1 MKKLIM
7 IVMLISL
14 CFFSLAF
21 ANDSKEII
29 DQYKYPVTLDGTTL
43 FEIKAKIGSFT
54 PEDRAKRISER
65 LVKIGQNI
73 SLSLDNIDIKDSE
86 YEQNIV
92 IGNNIILTITNADAV
107 SEHLE
112 IKKLA
117 QERKEQITYALKI
130 YREERKMQNL
140 AINILK
146 AILATAFVV
155 FLLKAIKNV
164 LQYILDKLK
173 QWIVSLEK
181 KIKVVSEQQLLK
193 FTEKLLRYVGY
204 IIKVIVFYLY
214 IYYILSLFPDTR
226 QYSNQLLNYIVTPLQ
241 LGFTSFVAYLP
252 NLLIICLIL
261 LCCNY
266 ILKFFKMIFT
276 GIEKGKFNFEGF
288 YPEWSYPTYQIVKF
302 LIFAMTLVFIY
313 PYMPGANSPIFQGVS
328 VLVGL
333 LFSFGSTSAISNI
346 IAGISLTYTR
356 AFAIGDRVKVGDNI
370 GDVLE
375 KTLLV
380 TRIRTIK
387 NVDISIPNSTIF
399 NSPIINY
406 SRAMKETNLILHTTI
421 TIGYDVPWRK
431 VHELLIEAALAAD
444 GILKEPKPFV
454 FQESLDDFAVSYQIN
469 AYTDKPNAMASIYS
483 YLHQNIQ
490 DYFNEAAVEIMSPHY
505 SALRDGNKLTM
516 PQDSITTEAE
526 VGAFNVKIT
535 NK

>member
-1 MKKLIM
+1 
-7 IVMLISL
+7 MLISL

-214 IYYILSLFPDTR
+214 IYYI
-226 QYSNQLLNYIVTPLQ
+226 
-241 LGFTSFVAYLP
+241 
-252 NLLIICLIL
+252 
-261 LCCNY
+261 
-266 ILKFFKMIFT
+266 
-276 GIEKGKFNFEGF
+276 
-288 YPEWSYPTYQIVKF
+288 
-302 LIFAMTLVFIY
+302 
-313 PYMPGANSPIFQGVS
+313 
-328 VLVGL
+328 
-333 LFSFGSTSAISNI
+333 
-346 IAGISLTYTR
+346 
-356 AFAIGDRVKVGDNI
+356 
-370 GDVLE
+370 
-375 KTLLV
+375 
-380 TRIRTIK
+380 
-387 NVDISIPNSTIF
+387 
-399 NSPIINY
+399 
-406 SRAMKETNLILHTTI
+406 
-421 TIGYDVPWRK
+421 
-431 VHELLIEAALAAD
+431 
-444 GILKEPKPFV
+444 
-454 FQESLDDFAVSYQIN
+454 
-469 AYTDKPNAMASIYS
+469 
-483 YLHQNIQ
+483 
-490 DYFNEAAVEIMSPHY
+490 
-505 SALRDGNKLTM
+505 
-516 PQDSITTEAE
+516 
-526 VGAFNVKIT
+526 
-535 NK
+535 